1 MSLDVDID
9 HEEGPFRLRGS
20 FRSDG
25 RLTALFGRSGSGK
38 TTLVNAIAGLIR
50 PSQGRIA
57 VDGATLLDTETGL
70 FVPKHRRRIGYV
82 FQEGRL
88 FPHLSVRRN
97 LLFGRWF
104 AGRGG
109 DPDGGIDLDAVV
121 ALLGI
126 GHLLRRRPAGLSG
139 GEKQRV
145 AIGRALLAR
154 PRLLLMDE
162 PLASLDE
169 ARKAEILPFI
179 ERLRDEAAVPIVY
192 VSHAVSEVA
201 RLATTVV
208 VLENGRV
215 AAVGAAADVLGRLDL
230 PSLHEDDGGAVL
242 EATVEGHDDV
252 YGLSILATPA
262 GPLQVPRLH
271 LPPGAAARAHVRARD
286 VVLSLSPPEGL
297 SALNVLPA
305 RVAEIGGADP
315 QCPATVAVRLD
326 CGGATLVARITR
338 KSLDGLDLAPGKAV
352 HAIVKGVSFDEGAR
366 RPLPRGGETAAAAP
380 NGGRARPAD
389 GPQAAIPNRRSV

>member
-1 MSLDVDID
+1 MSLEVDID
-9 HEEGPFRLRGS
+9 HEEGAFRLQGS

-38 TTLVNAIAGLIR
+38 TTLVNVIAGLIR
-50 PSQGRIA
+50 PGWGRIA
-57 VDGATLLDTETGL
+57 VDGATLLDTQAGV

-88 FPHLSVRRN
+88 FPHLSVRQN

-104 AGRGG
+104 AGREG
-109 DPDGGIDLDAVV
+109 DPDKGSDFDAVV

-169 ARKAEILPFI
+169 ARKAELLPFI
-179 ERLRDEAAVPIVY
+179 ERLRDEAGVPIVY
-192 VSHAVSEVA
+192 VSHAVAEVA
-201 RLATTVV
+201 RLATAVV
-208 VLENGRV
+208 VLEGGRV
-215 AAVGAAADVLGRLDL
+215 TAAGVAADVLGRLDL
-230 PSLHEDDGGAVL
+230 PSLEGDDDGGAVL
-242 EATVEGHDDV
+242 EARVERHDEA
-252 YGLSILATPA
+252 YGLSMLMTPA
-262 GPLQVPRLH
+262 GLLQVPRLD
-271 LPPGAAARAHVRARD
+271 LAPGTPTRAHVRARD
-286 VVLSLSPPEGL
+286 VMLSLAAPQGL
-297 SALNVLPA
+297 SALNVLPG
-305 RVAEIGGADP
+305 RVAKIGPSDP
-315 QCPATVAVRLD
+315 QPSPATVAVRLD

-338 KSLDGLDLAPGKAV
+338 KSLAALDLAPGKAV
-352 HAIVKGVSFDEGAR
+352 HAVIKSVSLDHRAR
-366 RPLPRGGETAAAAP
+366 RPLRGGGEAAAGAEA
-380 NGGRARPAD
+380 GGDAEWRA
-389 GPQAAIPNRRSV
+389 